1 MQYEICEINY
11 QIDLILTTKRTNVT
25 RMIQKL
31 ASLSLI
37 SLVSFEFSFAHL
49 TRDIVVVVAV
59 VVSTRKILWLPTCLL
74 PNRQAEF
81 YIWEHSLV
89 YLEMLS

>member
-1 MQYEICEINY
+1 MHYEICEINY

-25 RMIQKL
+25 RMVQKL
-31 ASLSLI
+31 ASLSPI
-37 SLVSFEFSFAHL
+37 SLVSFEFCFSHL

-59 VVSTRKILWLPTCLL
+59 VVSTRKILWLSTCLL